1 MFRKFSADKNTVH
14 IISLSCNPVP
24 PKKYGGIELIIA
36 NLCQGLRDLGLKIN
50 LYSPG
55 ELSISGVVHSKT
67 LNQATPTI
75 ISGGNPNTEEHL
87 KAVQEHLLQNTQ
99 WGDIILFNHA
109 DQFRFLKKRLGRRF
123 FLKVNLFEVA
133 HWLDAG
139 IYKNV
144 IYPSKSL
151 ANVIGK
157 PGFHAP
163 HGINLI
169 FNNAETERSENLF
182 FAGRLTKDK
191 GLSIALEAVKKIGC
205 KLVLAGP
212 EHQTSFCN
220 ELINDSSVIYLGEL
234 SYQELFA
241 EYQKSKAQIYL
252 TQYVEP
258 FGLSVIEAMAAG
270 SPVITTGLGGTGDT
284 VIHGKTGFHAKTVD
298 EVVSAYHAL
307 NQISSQDCINQA
319 RNYSPENMAKAYF
332 EIFTTR
338 NHALKPGKNI

>member
-1 MFRKFSADKNTVH
+1 M
-14 IISLSCNPVP
+14 
-24 PKKYGGIELIIA
+24 
-36 NLCQGLRDLGLKIN
+36 KIN

-109 DQFRFLKKRLGRRF
+109 DQFRFLKKR
-123 FLKVNLFEVA
+123 
-133 HWLDAG
+133 
-139 IYKNV
+139 
-144 IYPSKSL
+144 
-151 ANVIGK
+151 
-157 PGFHAP
+157 
-163 HGINLI
+163 
-169 FNNAETERSENLF
+169 
-182 FAGRLTKDK
+182 KDK